1 MKNALVRTSIAAL
14 AFGLSA
20 NAFAQ
25 DFCDATHSGT
35 SANPSFS
42 ISPGDEMGEIKNIG
56 DYNYEIWS
64 KSGDVSATFYSDGS
78 FSCKFSGADD
88 YLCRSGFAYG
98 KNSGKSYKDLGHLYA
113 DFSASISDY
122 KGVSYSYIGVYG
134 WSQDPLI
141 EWYIVDSWAPY
152 RPGWIGNNNGTP
164 TCDGCGK
171 IGSIIV
177 DGGNYDVYVDKVSRG
192 NIEGN
197 GPFVQYF
204 SVRTAGQKRE
214 CGTIDITAHFQAW
227 EKLGLK
233 LGTSMYEAKILG
245 EAGQYPEE
253 HGASGSIDFNYAKVY
268 VSGTVTD
275 NPGVSPNPGEQQNPG
290 EQPNPDIQNNP
301 NDGTAILP
309 HAPVFLNTSR
319 NLQVFD
325 MQGRFLG
332 DVSLIHGT
340 SLNDAVRS
348 KFRDAGVYLVKQG
361 NFLQQVRIK

>member
-1 MKNALVRTSIAAL
+1 MKNALVRTSIVAL

-25 DFCDATHSGT
+25 DFCNATHSGT
-35 SANPSFS
+35 SANPSLS
-42 ISPGDEMGEIKNIG
+42 ISPGDDKGVIQNIG

-113 DFSASISDY
+113 DFSASISNF

-141 EWYIVDSWAPY
+141 EWYIVDSFSPG
-152 RPGWIGNNNGTP
+152 RPTWIGNNNGTP
-164 TCDGCGK
+164 TCDGCGL
-171 IGSIIV
+171 IGTITV
-177 DGGNYDVYVDKVSRG
+177 DGGEYDVYVDKVSRG

-197 GPFVQYF
+197 GPFTQFF
-204 SVRTAGQKRE
+204 SVRKSKRN

-268 VSGTVTD
+268 VSETATD
-275 NPGVSPNPGEQQNPG
+275 NP
-290 EQPNPDIQNNP
+290 I
-301 NDGTAILP
+301 DGTAILP
-309 HAPVFLNTSR
+309 HAPVLLNTSK

-332 DVSLIHGT
+332 DVSLIHGA
-340 SLNDAVRS
+340 SLNDAVRG
-348 KFRDAGVYLVKQG
+348 KFHDAGVYLVKQG